1 MNCSSGWM
9 PAMVKDVPAFTPVTL
24 LTGFLGS
31 GKTTLLRRLLA
42 DPALGDTAV
51 IINELGEVGID
62 HLLVERLD
70 DQMVLLKSGCV
81 CCTVRGELATA
92 MRDLH
97 SRRERG
103 VVPPFRR
110 LVIESTGLAD
120 PFPVLSTLKADPV
133 LRHHFRSAGVVTTVD
148 AVNGILQLGR
158 HIESVRQVAIADTI
172 VLTKTD
178 IAEPEATAR
187 LVAQLGTINPSAS
200 LLSAAEASLDAAALL
215 HSGSGGGFKA
225 IEEPILGKSTHGGVS
240 AFAIIVDEP
249 LDWTSFGIWLTMLL
263 NRHGERILRVK
274 GILALEGEERPV
286 AVHGVQHLVHT
297 PTHLSHWPNED
308 HRSRIVFIVEGIEPE
323 LIRRSFGAFNRLG
336 TAQANGDLDKNQC
349 SDSARLAGERT
360 LSMKAEFQRPHG
372 WAEAI
377 NQEGRRS

>member
-1 MNCSSGWM
+1 
-9 PAMVKDVPAFTPVTL
+9 VLRDLPAFTPVTL

-62 HLLVERLD
+62 HLLVEHLD

-103 VVPPFRR
+103 TMPPFRR

-133 LRHHFRSAGVVTTVD
+133 LRHHFRSAGVITTVD
-148 AVNGILQLGR
+148 AVNGMFQLDR
-158 HIESVRQVAIADTI
+158 HIESVRQVAIADVI

-178 IAEPEATAR
+178 LAEAAVTAR
-187 LVAQLGTINPSAS
+187 LVAQLGAMNPSAPQ
-200 LLSAAEASLDAAALL
+200 LSAAEISFDVGALL
-215 HSGSGGGFKA
+215 QSGSNSGFKA
-225 IEEPILGKSTHGGVS
+225 IEEFAVGEAAHRGVS
-240 AFAIIVDEP
+240 AFSIIVDEP
-249 LDWTSFGIWLTMLL
+249 LDWTAFGVWLTMLL

-274 GILALEGEERPV
+274 GILALAGEERPV
-286 AVHGVQHLVHT
+286 AVHGVQHLVHA
-297 PTHLSHWPNED
+297 PTHLSCWPSDD
-308 HRSRIVFIVEGIEPE
+308 HRSRLVFIVEGIEPD
-323 LIRRSFGAFNRLG
+323 LIRRSFAVFNRL
-336 TAQANGDLDKNQC
+336 NLC
-349 SDSARLAGERT
+349 LA
-360 LSMKAEFQRPHG
+360 A
-372 WAEAI
+372 
-377 NQEGRRS
+377 